1 MGLDVGQDVRDAAV
15 AVSAGGHVDSIT
27 VETFHSSLEGAL
39 RLAAT
44 HPARKL
50 VVEPH
55 RVTYFGSAGLTAV
68 LACYE
73 RGTSDG
79 VAVRV
84 VAANPEVI
92 RPFEVTRL
100 DSVLRPYGTVD
111 VAVDGD

>member
-15 AVSAGGHVDSIT
+15 VVSASGHVDSIT

-39 RLAAT
+39 RLAKT

-50 VVEPH
+50 VVDLD
-55 RVTYFGSAGLTAV
+55 RVTYFGSAGLNAV

-111 VAVDGD
+111 DAVDGD